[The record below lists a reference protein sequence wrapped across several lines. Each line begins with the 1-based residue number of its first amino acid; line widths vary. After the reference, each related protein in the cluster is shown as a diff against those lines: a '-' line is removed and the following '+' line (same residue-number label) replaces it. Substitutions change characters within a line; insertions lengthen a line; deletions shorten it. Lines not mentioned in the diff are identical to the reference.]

1 MSKSELKRQCAKPAG
16 YDLSHDLSRTG
27 EIEMTKWAQWLVN
40 HNLRFIVYVIVIPC
54 ILWYFITEF
63 PNLYGELKRDFK
75 LKATQRKSR

>member
-1 MSKSELKRQCAKPAG
+1 
-16 YDLSHDLSRTG
+16 
-27 EIEMTKWAQWLVN
+27 MTKWAQWLVN
-40 HNLRFIVYVIVIPC
+40 HNLRFIIYVIVIPC